1 MIESR
6 KIPNYFLHFSL
17 RGIHDIMG
25 TNGLNAILN
34 ITGLTKFRDNI
45 PPNNEEIESN
55 AVDVGKLI
63 KGAID
68 LIGQNGAKAI
78 LKKAGRSGYRLSL
91 DEAPELMGAL
101 GAELK
106 KLPTDRERI
115 ASLMGAIGYD
125 ANRIFGEGHQELVP
139 IDDGFEIRIAEC
151 EWCWGITGMSLPVC
165 FAELGLEEEAI
176 LWATGKLYDVTEIA
190 CRAMG
195 AERCVFRITGVGNS

>member
-6 KIPNYFLHFSL
+6 KIPNYFLHFTL

-45 PPNNEEIESN
+45 PPNNEALESD

-68 LIGQNGAKAI
+68 VVGQNGAKVI
-78 LKKAGRSGYRLSL
+78 LKNAGRRGFRMSL
-91 DEAPELMGAL
+91 DEFPELMGAL
-101 GAELK
+101 GDELK
-106 KLPTDRERI
+106 KMATDRDRI
-115 ASLMGAIGYD
+115 SALMGSITYD
-125 ANRIFGEGHQELVP
+125 ANRIFGEGHQEMVS
-139 IDDGFEIRIAEC
+139 IETGFEVRIAEC
-151 EWCWGITGMSLPVC
+151 EWCWGIRGMTHPVC

-176 LWATGKLYDVTEIA
+176 LWATGKLYPVTEIA

-195 AERCVFRITGVGNS
+195 AERCVFRITGVQ

>member
-1 MIESR
+1 MLESR
-6 KIPNYFLHFSL
+6 KIPNYFLHFTL

-25 TNGLNAILN
+25 VNGLNSILN
-34 ITGLTKFRDNI
+34 ITGLSKFRGNF
-45 PPNNEEIESN
+45 PPNNEEIESD
-55 AVDVGKLI
+55 AVDVGRLI

-78 LKKAGRSGYRLSL
+78 LKNAGRSGYRLSL
-91 DEAPELMGAL
+91 DEYPELMGAL

-115 ASLMGAIGYD
+115 ASLMGAITYD
-125 ANRIFGEGHQELVP
+125 ANRIFGEGHQELIPVE
-139 IDDGFEIRIAEC
+139 DGFEVRISEC
-151 EWCWGITGMSLPVC
+151 EWCWGITGMSQPVC

-176 LWATGKLYDVTEIA
+176 HWATGKIYDVTEIA

-195 AERCVFRITGVGNS
+195 AQRCVFHIAGVARS